1 MAGRM
6 GRPRPRQ
13 VLVVAAVSLGLALAG
28 CGRTGEATTRIDQ
41 AESEIDELVDA
52 IVVATG
58 LEVTQERELGSRQ
71 RCQQVTGDE
80 GASNSRSVRGPVPPG
95 DDPVGPGA
103 SVLVGAGYELVDTPE
118 LGEGVFGRRDGIR
131 ITVFVDAPTQ
141 QLAVDANTGC
151 RPLPR

>member
-1 MAGRM
+1 MARRA
-6 GRPRPRQ
+6 RPRRRRA
-13 VLVVAAVSLGLALAG
+13 VTVVAVALALTLAG

-41 AESEIDELVDA
+41 AEAEIDELVDA
-52 IVVATG
+52 IVEATG
-58 LEVTQERELGSRQ
+58 LEVTQERELGARQ

-80 GASNSRSVRGPVPPG
+80 GASNSRSVRGPLPPG

-103 SVLVGAGYELVDTPE
+103 GVLVGAGYELVDSPE

-131 ITVFVDAPTQ
+131 VTVFVDAPTQ